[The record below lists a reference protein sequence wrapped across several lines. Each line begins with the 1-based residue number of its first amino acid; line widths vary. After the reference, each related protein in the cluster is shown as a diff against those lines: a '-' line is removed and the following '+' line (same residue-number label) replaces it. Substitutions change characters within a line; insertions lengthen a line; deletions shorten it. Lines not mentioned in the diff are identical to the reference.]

1 MVIHVVNFNLERITH
16 EEYLGSDKKVAPLF
30 KELSGLSSKILL
42 SDEEY

>member
-1 MVIHVVNFNLERITH
+1 MVVQDLNFNLGRITH

-42 SDEEY
+42 SDEKY